1 MENFA
6 VGEIVWAKIRGYPW
20 WPAMVSKK
28 QLSYIYLKKKY
39 ISLFKITGIVDD
51 NKEKKFVVGF
61 IGDNTHSVLQK
72 KNLNKFQ
79 KEYKNFANTKKR
91 TLLDSIRLA
100 KEMIEN
106 KGKPEDLEKLKRGGE
121 QRASANNFNNAR
133 NAKECK

>member
-1 MENFA
+1 MA
-6 VGEIVWAKIRGYPW
+6 CHG
-20 WPAMVSKK
+20 K
-28 QLSYIYLKKKY
+28 QETIILHLFLKN
-39 ISLFKITGIVDD
+39 IFLLFKITGIVDD